1 MLSKVWISNS
11 LFSLIGGA
19 IGGMIGYYAFF
30 FMVRQGLYPMVLPGA
45 LVGLG
50 CGALLGTKS
59 NVMGIMCGVSA
70 LLLGFFIEWQFAP
83 FAADRSLGYFITHI
97 HQLRSMTLILIVI
110 GALLGFAFGRGRE
123 GGVWLR
129 PSGHDD
135 ASA

>member
-1 MLSKVWISNS
+1 MMSSRGLINY
-11 LFSLIGGA
+11 LLGLIGGA
-19 IGGMIGYYAFF
+19 IGGALGYYAFF

-45 LVGLG
+45 LVGPG

-59 NVMGIMCGVSA
+59 NAMGIACGVCA

-83 FAADRSLGYFITHI
+83 FVTDRSLSYFITHI

-129 PSGHDD
+129 RNLV
-135 ASA
+135 